1 MTAIPEA
8 FLTTRELADVLRI
21 SERKVYD
28 LATSGEVP
36 CVRVVGK
43 LLFPKAE
50 IMAWIGAARS
60 GPVGR
65 GALPGVVVGSHDP
78 LLDWALRE
86 SASGLAAFFDGSADG
101 LDRFADRQGAACGV
115 HLHQTHGWNTQA
127 VEAKL
132 GDAPVVLVEF
142 ARRHRGLIVAQG
154 NPLRLGDIAG
164 LASVQV
170 ARRQAGAASQGLFDM
185 LASQAGLDPS
195 DLAGP
200 EAVART
206 EGDLAAM
213 VFEGKADAAFGLQAA
228 AGPMRLDFVPVL
240 EERFDLLVW
249 RQAWFEPPFQRLLA
263 FLRDPAFARKA
274 AELGGYDLS
283 GLGTV
288 QFNGRG

>member
-1 MTAIPEA
+1 MTAAPEA

-28 LATSGEVP
+28 LVASGEVP

-50 IMAWIGAARS
+50 VMAWIDAARS
-60 GPVGR
+60 GPLAQ
-65 GALPGVVVGSHDP
+65 GALPDVVVGSHDP

-86 SASGLAAFFDGSADG
+86 STSGLAAFFDGSTDG
-101 LDRFADRQGAACGV
+101 LDRLADRQGAICGV
-115 HLHQTHGWNTQA
+115 HLHQADGWNTEA
-127 VEAKL
+127 VAAKL
-132 GDAPVVLVEF
+132 GEAPVVLVEF
-142 ARRHRGLIVAQG
+142 ARRQRGLIVAQG
-154 NPLRLGDIAG
+154 NPLRLADIAG
-164 LASVQV
+164 LAQVRV
-170 ARRQAGAASQGLFDM
+170 ARRQAGAASQRLFDM
-185 LASQAGLDPS
+185 LATKAGLDPT

-206 EGDLAAM
+206 EGDLASM
-213 VFEGKADAAFGLQAA
+213 VFEGKADVAFGLLAA

-263 FLRDPAFARKA
+263 FLRGPAFAQKA
-274 AELGGYDLS
+274 AEFGGYDLS
-283 GLGTV
+283 GLGAV